1 MTTSNVIVLPID
13 FSTPSLSALPWAR
26 RISEALDAAIHCVYV
41 VEEPQAYSM
50 LDMPVPVQ
58 IPTTQEIAEI
68 AEERISTFAIDQL
81 QRMERT
87 ALTKVLIGKPAE
99 KIVTYADEVAA
110 MMVVMATQGHSG
122 LEHILLG
129 STTEAV
135 LRHANCPV
143 LSIPIS
149 ESSN

>member
-1 MTTSNVIVLPID
+1 MTTSNAIVLPID

-26 RISEALDAAIHCVYV
+26 RIAGALDAAIHCVYV

-68 AEERISTFAIDQL
+68 AKERISTFANDQL
-81 QRMERT
+81 QGMEHT
-87 ALTKVLIGKPAE
+87 TLTKVLIGKPAVE
-99 KIVTYADEVAA
+99 IVSYANEVAA
-110 MMVVMATQGHSG
+110 MMVVMATKGHSG

-135 LRHANCPV
+135 LRHAKCPV
-143 LSIPIS
+143 LSIPDS
-149 ESSN
+149 